1 MNPFWASF
9 FGNLKHPQAR
19 LFVLALGAFFSLL
32 VLGRMLL
39 EALSSEHFLLVLA
52 GLGLL
57 AVSLTTLAA
66 RRARPQAGGVGKF
79 PREPLSRDELRVARS
94 KLLKDRNR
102 MML

>member
-1 MNPFWASF
+1 MNPFWTGF
-9 FGNLKHPQAR
+9 FGGLKHPQAR

-39 EALSSEHFLLVLA
+39 ETLSSENFLLVLA

-57 AVSLTTLAA
+57 AVSLTTLAV
-66 RRARPQAGGVGKF
+66 RRARAGGEGKL
-79 PREPLSRDELRVARS
+79 PRAPLSRDELRAARS

>member
-1 MNPFWASF
+1 MNPFWAGF
-9 FGNLKHPQAR
+9 FGDLKHPQAR

-32 VLGRMLL
+32 LLGRILL
-39 EALSSEHFLLVLA
+39 ETLSSEQFLLVLA

-57 AVSLTTLAA
+57 AVGLVTLAV
-66 RRARPQAGGVGKF
+66 RRARARAGGAGKF
-79 PREPLSRDELRVARS
+79 PREPLSRDELRAARS